1 VRGWLARHP
10 VRVIAV
16 DGRAPSEPVDGG
28 AAIAR
33 VLAQARAAELA
44 PPGGRE
50 RGDRETE
57 RGG

>member
-1 VRGWLARHP
+1 
-10 VRVIAV
+10 VIAV
-16 DGRAPSEPVDGG
+16 DGSAPSEPVDGG

-44 PPGGRE
+44 PPGGRD
-50 RGDRETE
+50 RGAGETR